1 MRRRKV
7 PTLKDEERPLLE
19 RTLQSL
25 KRELAARYEA
35 QADRLMGIS
44 KPVES
49 NSLPTISGAVL
60 SQIGEDSNRLRK
72 N

>member
-7 PTLKDEERPLLE
+7 PTLKDEGRPLIE
-19 RTLQSL
+19 STLQSL

-35 QADRLMGIS
+35 QADRLMGIN

-49 NSLPTISGAVL
+49 NSLPTISG
-60 SQIGEDSNRLRK
+60 GRPESNRRK
-72 N
+72 F